1 MDGLAEAIY
10 ASMGRLLLIV
20 LAVCLAAAA
29 AGGMQSIRAL
39 VVIGISW
46 LLLEVCSVKNSG

>member
-20 LAVCLAAAA
+20 LAVCLGAAA
-29 AGGMQSIRAL
+29 AGGMQSLRAL

-46 LLLEVCSVKNSG
+46 LLLEVCSVKNSS